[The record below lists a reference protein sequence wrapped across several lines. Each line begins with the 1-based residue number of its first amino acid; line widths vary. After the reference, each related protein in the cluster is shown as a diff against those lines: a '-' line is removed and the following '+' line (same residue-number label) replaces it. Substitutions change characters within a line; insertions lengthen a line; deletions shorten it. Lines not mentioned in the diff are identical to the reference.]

1 MADTHFSLLNLEPV
15 FNLNLDALEQN
26 WRAASAQVHPDRF
39 ATASAAEKRIAMQ
52 WASNI
57 NQAYQVLRK
66 PVSRAAYI
74 CQLAGQDLEA
84 ESNTRMDPEFLMK
97 QMQWREELD
106 DARGNDS
113 ALAAL
118 RQEVLREQTTLE
130 NEIGSL
136 LDESK
141 DYSQAVDKVRQLMFL
156 VKMQDEMK

>member
-52 WASNI
+52 WASTI
-57 NQAYQVLRK
+57 NQAYQVLKK

-84 ESNTRMDPEFLMK
+84 ENNTRMDPEFLMK

-106 DARGNDS
+106 DARGNED
-113 ALAAL
+113 ALSTL
-118 RQEVLREQTTLE
+118 RQEVLHEQTNLE

-141 DYSQAVDKVRQLMFL
+141 DYAQAVDKVRQLMFL

>member
-52 WASNI
+52 WAANI
-57 NQAYQVLRK
+57 NQAYQVLKK
-66 PVSRAAYI
+66 PVSRAAYL

-84 ESNTRMDPEFLMK
+84 ENNTRMDPEFLMK